1 MKRTILAAGAALALL
16 LSGCMPMQTT
26 NPAGGDSAP
35 AASSQ
40 EETQQSG
47 LFRQNQTEQ
56 ESTATE
62 LQVNVNGSV
71 ETVQV
76 TVYSGSGYTIAVPD
90 TWARSDREPSWS
102 PEENSDVS
110 LTVRYYSGKK
120 TAKAA
125 AAFQR
130 AQKDYLFEAVNE
142 TTLTGAGQ
150 ATQLRGTQ
158 QATAEGSTEEGGA
171 ARSLVAYFVETN
183 DGCYA
188 LLLECPT
195 EDTARFGGY
204 LGAMANSFALVQQ
217 QSKTPG
223 MLNQSQ
229 NQK

>member
-40 EETQQSG
+40 
-47 LFRQNQTEQ
+47 
-56 ESTATE
+56 
-62 LQVNVNGSV
+62 V
-71 ETVQV
+71 ETVQA

-130 AQKDYLFEAVNE
+130 AQKDYLFEAVSE

-188 LLLECPT
+188 LLLQCPT

-229 NQK
+229 NQKKRRCTEIPVQRRFWLRRAGLRTGAGCR